1 MAPLSS
7 SASNVRRQRAPAP
20 AAAATTA
27 LKAPRAPAGA
37 ERSRLSAVPF
47 LRRCRR
53 LFRLPHR
60 AKAAAILVHPSIA
73 ARGATQAAAAGAA
86 RWPHHLKRQERGR
99 EPRCVEGLGSRQEE
113 GAELPRWRERRVR
126 RRRNAGRAGDGP
138 GLPRAPLHA
147 PSYERWAVCASVA
160 PCVRHQPS
168 SGTRKW
174 RGARLR
180 RACGPALC
188 PPPAERLESRALSLL
203 GSCPRGS
210 VVQPPGHLSLG
221 LSRGS
226 PSSTSVPSGGR
237 CG

>member
-138 GLPRAPLHA
+138 GLPRAPCTHRRTSA
-147 PSYERWAVCASVA
+147 GR
-160 PCVRHQPS
+160 CVRPS
-168 SGTRKW
+168 RPVFVISPAQGLGSGVEPASAGRA
-174 RGARLR
+174 GLPSAR
-180 RACGPALC
+180 RA
-188 PPPAERLESRALSLL
+188 L
-203 GSCPRGS
+203 GI
-210 VVQPPGHLSLG
+210 
-221 LSRGS
+221 
-226 PSSTSVPSGGR
+226 SSA
-237 CG
+237 